1 MSFYPSVPYE
11 ISILVEIILG
21 HLHYLLTNVYPQP
34 NSPPD
39 NVFCSD
45 LLVDQIP
52 LVRTSFELVVR
63 RVGKAP
69 EGTVPNSSPIRY
81 AMTRFSHGSSFNSPS
96 TADRFGTWNPVPIP
110 QSQSF
115 SQSYGS
121 ILPTSITYIIPSTRG
136 CSPWRPDTVMSM
148 TWRGLHLVLMIFQ
161 GRWERI
167 DIIQSIEFG
176 SHMVL
181 VRFDVSRKVF
191 ENIPMLGT
199 GEKTKQNFVV
209 IQNSLGMLTWEEG
222 DNSYDNVWIMDDED
236 G

>member
-1 MSFYPSVPYE
+1 MIGKADIEGSKSNVAMNAWFPQASYHC
-11 ISILVEIILG
+11 G

-45 LLVDQIP
+45 QLVDQIP
-52 LVRTSFELVVR
+52 LVRTTFELVVR
-63 RVGKAP
+63 RMGKAP
-69 EGTVPNSSPIRY
+69 EGTVPSSSPIRY
-81 AMTRFSHGSSFNSPS
+81 AVTRFSHGSSFNSPS
-96 TADRFGTWNPVPIP
+96 TADKFGTWNPVPSP

-136 CSPWRPDTVMSM
+136 CSPWRPDTVM
-148 TWRGLHLVLMIFQ
+148 T
-161 GRWERI
+161 
-167 DIIQSIEFG
+167 IEFG

-222 DNSYDNVWIMDDED
+222 DNSYDNVWVMDDED